1 MLCALQ
7 SYDRRKKFLKKEK
20 EREKWSQ
27 IDYRYMTEE
36 SDSDDVIRQHK
47 LTWRSESEFNTL
59 VLNYVLKFLY
69 LFFQLSAVSLKSLT
83 NAMLNN
89 KSMGSSSSRRE
100 NFQQLQCLLHP
111 QAIHHG
117 LFRIY
122 LLNIVIGERERANL
136 IVQRARFF
144 WYIYIYLSRA
154 MPYRKPSTRFQINAT
169 YDISQKFTTCV

>member
-7 SYDRRKKFLKKEK
+7 SYDKRKKFLKKEK

-69 LFFQLSAVSLKSLT
+69 LFFQLSAVSLKNLT

-122 LLNIVIGERERANL
+122 LLNIVIILVCAVRNDCFL
-136 IVQRARFF
+136 ILSFSSCKAHVYINQHHARVHAGA
-144 WYIYIYLSRA
+144 IRRTARVSVHL
-154 MPYRKPSTRFQINAT
+154 
-169 YDISQKFTTCV
+169 